1 PRVRD
6 AIRIVR
12 EKEIKVGLVTGRPIG
27 GVTNIIKQ
35 LGLDEEDD
43 YVVTYNGAFVQNTNT
58 KEIVEQN
65 FLTYDELVTLYS
77 LSIDLNSPMHY
88 FDINHSYTTSK
99 EINKYTIYE
108 AYAIEIPLFYKTIN
122 EIDKV
127 LQITKFM

>member
-1 PRVRD
+1 TLINDNEEITPRVRD

-12 EKEIKVGLVTGRPIG
+12 EKEIKVVLVTGRPIG

-65 FLTYDELVTLYS
+65 FLTYDDLVTFYCFNFYFNS
-77 LSIDLNSPMHY
+77 SIHY
-88 FDINHSYTTSK
+88 FYIKQNYKTNK
-99 EINKYTIYE
+99 KINKYY
-108 AYAIEIPLFYKTIN
+108 
-122 EIDKV
+122 V
-127 LQITKFM
+127 

>member
-12 EKEIKVGLVTGRPIG
+12 EKEIKVVLVTGRPIG

-77 LSIDLNSPMHY
+77 LSIDLYSPMHY
-88 FDINHSYTTSK
+88 FDINYIYTPSK
-99 EINKYTIYE
+99 EINKYTIYK
-108 AYAIEIPLFYKTIN
+108 AYTYKIQLFYTSIN
-122 EIDKV
+122 KV
-127 LQITKFM
+127 VKNTQIHKI